1 MSVER
6 QVKKID
12 LQTLDRGNRMVA
24 AGKLR
29 KTVIALVIVL
39 VLAGGGYGAYRLVA
53 GEVVA
58 SRFSVNKMYCP
69 ACVITVKEATG
80 KVPGVLEADV
90 SLAAQDVTV
99 KYRINKTDAAQI
111 KEAISRAGYP
121 TSLDGTFNPSGS
133 AVGDSVVASVNGKP
147 LFAKELKIPI
157 AVHDPRSQDTSLVTS
172 FFSLVGKEILLQ
184 AADTKNVVVQPSEV
198 EQEVANI
205 IKAKGVPAEEFQAQV
220 NSRFGSKEKYLQ
232 TVGQR
237 LALLKL
243 LDEAVPTEVKDPEE
257 RKRKTL
263 EWVGS
268 LFKESDVKILDPALM
283 EKIQATAGQDSW
295 KTFWPRMISADTEL
309 KTLLLW

>member
-12 LQTLDRGNRMVA
+12 LQTLDRENSMVA

-29 KTVIALVIVL
+29 KAVIALAVVL

-69 ACVITVKEATG
+69 ACVITVKEVTG
-80 KVPGVLEADV
+80 KVPGVVEADV

-99 KYRINKTDAAQI
+99 KYRSNRTDPTQI
-111 KEAISRAGYP
+111 QEAISRAGYP
-121 TSLDGTFNPSGS
+121 TSLDGTFNPAGSG
-133 AVGDSVVASVNGKP
+133 AGGPVVASVNGKP
-147 LFAKELKIPI
+147 LFAKDLKIPI
-157 AVHDPRSQDTSLVTS
+157 AVDDPKAPEASPGAA

-184 AADTKNVVVQPSEV
+184 AADTKNVVVQPSEI

-205 IKAKGVPAEEFQAQV
+205 IKAKGAPAEEFQAQV
-220 NSRFGSKEKYLQ
+220 SSRFGSKEKYLQ

-243 LDEAVPTEVKDPEE
+243 LDEAVPAEVKDPEE

-268 LFKESDVKILDPALM
+268 LFRESDVNILDPALK
-283 EKIQATAGQDSW
+283 EKVQATAGQDSW
-295 KTFWPRMISADTEL
+295 KTFWPRMISANTEL